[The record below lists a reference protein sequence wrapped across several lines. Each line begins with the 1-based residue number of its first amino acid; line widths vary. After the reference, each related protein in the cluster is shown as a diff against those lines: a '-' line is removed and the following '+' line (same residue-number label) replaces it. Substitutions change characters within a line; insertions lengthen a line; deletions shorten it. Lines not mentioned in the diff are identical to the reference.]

1 MPTTRSQAREKNKRP
16 PIDRVGATTKQPRRE
31 GRTKASSAVE
41 GMEIGDCRRYLN
53 SIRKMVEEDHR
64 PLDIN
69 QPLPGFR
76 LSIQDFCYQ
85 FILGSYK
92 LKNKKK

>member
-1 MPTTRSQAREKNKRP
+1 
-16 PIDRVGATTKQPRRE
+16 
-31 GRTKASSAVE
+31 
-41 GMEIGDCRRYLN
+41 MEIGDCRRYLN